1 MKTSDN
7 VHSFF
12 HIVQKLVEFDR
23 ISHAYVIEIDDYDRD
38 FQYVLD
44 FVKIILC
51 QKRDKTID
59 LHNCND
65 CNLCNLI
72 DSNNYL
78 DLKIIEPDGT
88 SIKKKQLL
96 DLQIDYSNKSLLNNK
111 RIYIIKEAE
120 KLNNVSANTILK
132 FLEEPEDNI
141 VAILV
146 TNNRYRLLETILSR
160 CQVLS
165 LKSNVNV
172 LTDLDKIVFFL
183 KCLIK
188 KDDLFISYS
197 EMINDFLYDKN
208 MAKQFFSDLEV
219 VFINYLC
226 FSVDSVGF
234 SCEQE
239 IFSILSNVDFTDIVG
254 YISIIEEEISKLEYN
269 VNYKLWMD
277 SLFARLI
284 GGFSYG

>member
-7 VHSFF
+7 IYNFF
-12 HIVQKLVEFDR
+12 HIVQKLVEFNR

-38 FQYVLD
+38 FQYILD

-51 QKRDKTID
+51 QKENKTID
-59 LHNCND
+59 IHNCGD
-65 CNLCNLI
+65 CHLCSLI

-78 DLKIIEPDGT
+78 DLKIIEPDG
-88 SIKKKQLL
+88 SFIKKKQLL
-96 DLQIDYSNKSLLNNK
+96 DLQVDYSNKSLLDNK

-120 KLNNVSANTILK
+120 KLNTASANTILK

-141 VAILV
+141 IAILV

-165 LKSNVNV
+165 LKNSINVV
-172 LTDLDKIVFFL
+172 SDLETIIFFL
-183 KCLIK
+183 KALIK
-188 KDDLFISYS
+188 KDDLFVKYT
-197 EMINDFLYDKN
+197 EMVNSFLSDKIL
-208 MAKQFFSDLEV
+208 AKQFFSDLEIIL
-219 VFINYLC
+219 INFLC
-226 FSVDSVGF
+226 YSVDSVDF
-234 SCEQE
+234 SCGEE
-239 IFSILSNVDFTDIVG
+239 ICFVLKNVDFTDIVG
-254 YISIIEEEISKLEYN
+254 YISIIEEEINKLEYN

-284 GGFSYG
+284 GGCRYG

>member
-7 VHSFF
+7 VHNFF
-12 HIVQKLVEFDR
+12 NIVQKLIEFNK
-23 ISHAYVIEIDDYDRD
+23 ISHAYIFEVDDYDRD

-51 QKRDKTID
+51 QKENKVTN
-59 LHNCND
+59 LHNCNE
-65 CNLCNLI
+65 CNLCKLI

-88 SIKKKQLL
+88 FIKKKQLL
-96 DLQIDYSNKSLLNNK
+96 DLQVDYSNKSLLDNK
-111 RIYIIKEAE
+111 RVYIIKEAE
-120 KLNNVSANTILK
+120 KLNSASANTILK

-146 TNNRYRLLETILSR
+146 TKNRYHLLETILSR

-165 LKSNVNV
+165 LKSNIDVVTN
-172 LTDLDKIVFFL
+172 LDTIISFL

-188 KDDLFISYS
+188 KDDLFIKYA
-197 EMINDFLYDKN
+197 EMINNFLSDKV
-208 MAKQFFSDLEV
+208 MAKQFFNDLEIIL
-219 VFINYLC
+219 INYLSC
-226 FSVDSVGF
+226 SIDSVDF

-239 IFSILSNVDFTDIVG
+239 VFSILRNVSFNDIVR

-269 VNYKLWMD
+269 VNYKLWID

-284 GGFSYG
+284 GGFCYD